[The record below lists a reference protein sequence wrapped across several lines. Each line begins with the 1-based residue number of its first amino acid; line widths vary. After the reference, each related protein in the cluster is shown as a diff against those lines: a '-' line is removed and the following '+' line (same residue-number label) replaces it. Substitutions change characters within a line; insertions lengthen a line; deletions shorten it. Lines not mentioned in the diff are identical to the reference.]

1 MRGGKVPALASSP
14 FERWC
19 LVLVDAHWLEALA
32 PLTPSARLGAG
43 EKRAVAFCK
52 KNTAILAGISDWF
65 KAPPLFMAET
75 TQGVHSQRRTVWH
88 SQSRRGLL
96 QHGGSR

>member
-1 MRGGKVPALASSP
+1 MRGGNVPALAASP

-19 LVLVDAHWLEALA
+19 LVLVFAHWLEA
-32 PLTPSARLGAG
+32 SS
-43 EKRAVAFCK
+43 
-52 KNTAILAGISDWF
+52 KNTAILAGISEWF
-65 KAPPLFMAET
+65 DTPPLFMAET

-96 QHGGSR
+96 QHDDSR